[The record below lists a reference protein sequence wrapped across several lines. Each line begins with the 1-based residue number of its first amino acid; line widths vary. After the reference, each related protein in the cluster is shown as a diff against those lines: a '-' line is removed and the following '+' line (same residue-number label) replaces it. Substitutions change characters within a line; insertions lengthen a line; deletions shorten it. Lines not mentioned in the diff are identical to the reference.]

1 MSNKIV
7 ERIQKLMAL
16 AEGSEG
22 NEAETAARMARRLMA
37 EHGVTAGD
45 LQDMI
50 ANGVDGK
57 AIIDVSF
64 ALDGLKL
71 NSDSAKFKYFGSR
84 TPWWKRNLF
93 FKLVAYLDM
102 KGSYR
107 RGTNVVN
114 LYAFKSDVEV
124 LEYLYEICAKQ
135 IDAAAKAFIKRNREE
150 NGLYARHGK
159 SVGTEFR
166 ESAVLGL
173 AAKLEDLKR
182 MDKEELGNAGTALV
196 VTKRQAITD
205 WVATNITLRD
215 GPKRKRPQHSRAGYS
230 AGQRVRLNAGVGV
243 RSSRSLEG

>member
-71 NSDSAKFKYFGSR
+71 NSDSTKFKYFGSR

-93 FKLVAYLDM
+93 FRLVAYLDM

-107 RGTNVVN
+107 RGSNVVN

-124 LEYLYEICAKQ
+124 LEYLYEICAAQ
-135 IDAAAKAFIKRNREE
+135 IDAAAKAFIKINRVFT
-150 NGLYARHGK
+150 GARHGK

-205 WVATNITLRD
+205 WVAAHVALRD